1 LFDYRFVSSKS
12 PAFRKIHGIQRK
24 GKRFMKKIRKGFT
37 LVELLIVIA
46 VIGILSSM
54 AMMGGSEANN
64 IANANK
70 IIEEFRIIGAAMHMY
85 YADNR
90 SGFEAALDPG
100 TDASSTDDDETYPQ
114 RIKKGIAAYMK
125 NTDSIVDDQA
135 TEGKY
140 FISIDASKKS
150 EWWLVY
156 TLPAADTKLAK
167 ILENKAA
174 EAGLYAS
181 NAETIG
187 TTPNVTANLYKSSAA
202 AVYYKVR

>member
-1 LFDYRFVSSKS
+1 
-12 PAFRKIHGIQRK
+12 
-24 GKRFMKKIRKGFT
+24 MKKIRKGFT

-100 TDASSTDDDETYPQ
+100 TDADSTDDDETYPQ

-125 NTDSIVDDQA
+125 NTDSIVDDKA

-140 FISIDASKKS
+140 FISINESKKS

-156 TLPAADTKLAK
+156 TLPAGDTKLAK
-167 ILENKAA
+167 ILENKAS

-181 NAETIG
+181 DAETVGSG
-187 TTPNVTANLYKSSAA
+187 TSAQPNLYKASTTGTGSTEI
-202 AVYYKVR
+202 YYKVR